1 MVILLRAT
9 NCGLRLTVSPYQSA
23 HINNNFEQTQVAL
36 GWPNRHKFYS
46 APQNPLLDLSK
57 RTLDSLKSVFNIP
70 DWSGKQSL
78 QQTRNNGNDD
88 INVAD
93 YLHNSCTV
101 NDKASRLCIWYWSRL
116 LGIFRKDLKKITNV
130 LDEIVEKYFQTN
142 QILYLL
148 PSRRDIHEK
157 KGKEF

>member
-1 MVILLRAT
+1 MRSKWINKTRNPFTFELPGTKQKVETLRSRFGHFT
-9 NCGLRLTVSPYQSA
+9 ENDKLRFA
-23 HINNNFEQTQVAL
+23 INGFTLPDNNFEQTQVAL

-70 DWSGKQSL
+70 DWRKQSL
-78 QQTRNNGNDD
+78 QQTHNNGNDD

-101 NDKASRLCIWYWSRL
+101 NDKASIWYWSRL
-116 LGIFRKDLKKITNV
+116 LGIFRKD
-130 LDEIVEKYFQTN
+130 
-142 QILYLL
+142 
-148 PSRRDIHEK
+148 
-157 KGKEF
+157 